1 MRVVIGVIVAALL
14 TAGAWWGYGRLQRDI
29 THDVSVAD
37 VQAKVSTVFPLKKCA
52 VVCIE
57 FADPRV
63 TLPASADKVELT
75 ASLRASLGPLSFPG
89 HARLAARPRYD
100 PATAS
105 VYLSDIKIPD
115 VTLAGVPDN
124 VIELVKQHGP
134 LLANVALAEQP
145 IYRISDA
152 GTLGEIAKRGLTDIR
167 VADGKL
173 RLTFRVLN
181 AK

>member
-1 MRVVIGVIVAALL
+1 MRVFIGVIVAALL
-14 TAGAWWGYGRLQRDI
+14 AAGAWWGYGRLQRDI

-63 TLPASADKVELT
+63 EMPAATDRVELAT
-75 ASLRASLGPLSFPG
+75 TLRASLGPLEFPG
-89 HARLAARPRYD
+89 KARLSARPRYD
-100 PATAS
+100 AKAAS
-105 VYLSDIKIPD
+105 VYLADIAIPE
-115 VTLAGVPDN
+115 VSLAGVPDN
-124 VIELVKQHGP
+124 VIALVKQHGP

-167 VADGKL
+167 VVDGKL

-181 AK
+181 AP